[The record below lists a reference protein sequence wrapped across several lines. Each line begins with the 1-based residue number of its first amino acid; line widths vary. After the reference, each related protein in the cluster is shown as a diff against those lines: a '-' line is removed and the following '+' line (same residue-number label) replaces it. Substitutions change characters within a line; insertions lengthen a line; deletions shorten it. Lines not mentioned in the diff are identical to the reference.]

1 MDDTKEKQ
9 FREKKKGGKKWGR
22 LVSST
27 LAHSFAVFDSPLP
40 ILRHSPR
47 LLAGENGNGYIKSS
61 GGSREGALPLISR
74 PNWGPKGRKKNLR
87 RSPLLS
93 QGLDDQP
100 PPASPPSY
108 QNVWIRHWKVGERGT
123 EGGGKVELGFGFPFS
138 SSIPRAVSLR
148 SLLCYSPFFGFT
160 KESGPRL
167 SFEWFAG
174 YTWCAARLFW
184 ISYFSQR
191 VYKALIVIAG

>member
-160 KESGPRL
+160 KESG
-167 SFEWFAG
+167 FEWFAG
-174 YTWCAARLFW
+174 YT
-184 ISYFSQR
+184 
-191 VYKALIVIAG
+191 

>member
-40 ILRHSPR
+40 ILRILRHSLR

-61 GGSREGALPLISR
+61 GGSMEGALPLISR
-74 PNWGPKGRKKNLR
+74 PNWGPKGRKKILR

-100 PPASPPSY
+100 PPPPPPTSLS
-108 QNVWIRHWKVGERGT
+108 ERLDPSLKSWRARDGGRR
-123 EGGGKVELGFGFPFS
+123 EGWVRVRVPFFLPNPSRGFFA
-138 SSIPRAVSLR
+138 IA
-148 SLLCYSPFFGFT
+148 SLLFALF
-160 KESGPRL
+160 RL
-167 SFEWFAG
+167 H
-174 YTWCAARLFW
+174 
-184 ISYFSQR
+184 
-191 VYKALIVIAG
+191 